1 MPFHQANETSSPRSL
16 VLQISF
22 VPYRATLTRDA
33 GAVSP
38 NEAAIAAT
46 ADVSQPQ
53 PHEYYFAYG
62 QGYNF
67 SSMAAAAASFKE
79 VLKGV
84 SSRSLG
90 STTVRCLHQQEPDSS
105 RHCCAARKLDL
116 LCGAG
121 AASDC
126 CKLVEGRWPAAEN
139 SSWQLV
145 IWH

>member
-1 MPFHQANETSSPRSL
+1 M
-16 VLQISF
+16 LQISF

-38 NEAAIAAT
+38 REAAIAAT

-53 PHEYYFAYG
+53 PHQYYFAHG

-67 SSMAAAAASFKE
+67 PSMAAAAASFKE

-90 STTVRCLHQQEPDSS
+90 STIVRCLHQQQEPDVSGH
-105 RHCCAARKLDL
+105 RCAAWEETRRL
-116 LCGAG
+116 GQG
-121 AASDC
+121 SNEY
-126 CKLVEGRWPAAEN
+126 CKLEYRALPCC
-139 SSWQLV
+139 
-145 IWH
+145 